1 MISFQP
7 YSHTP
12 NRLED
17 YLPWAML
24 VAPGVVLNKDGS
36 FQTTARFRG
45 PDVRS
50 STPEELVSFTAR
62 ANNVFRRL
70 GRGWAAYIEA
80 DRREI
85 TDYPHGAFNDDLSR
99 LIDSERAAE
108 FEQAGAQFETVHHLT
123 LQWMPDSDSSRKA
136 SAFFFELDQKKKVAE
151 PKTPAVAVKPSH
163 KDRNNTRSVRLSKVG
178 SVSMNSTIRFV
189 AKALDEFLC
198 ADEFFCFSNRFWSV
212 QPHCVPQFHPARPA
226 T

>member
-17 YLPWAML
+17 YLPWAIL

-50 STPEELVSFTAR
+50 STPEELISFTAR

-123 LQWMPDSDSSRKA
+123 LQWTPDTDSHAKA
-136 SAFFFELDQKKKVAE
+136 SAFFFEVDQKGQVAQPKTTAARIKASRKDRSKAKDALDQRVARDAL
-151 PKTPAVAVKPSH
+151 TSFQ
-163 KDRNNTRSVRLSKVG
+163 RSIGHPRQLRDVG
-178 SVSMNSTIRFV
+178 HHRVQQ
-189 AKALDEFLC
+189 LC
-198 ADEFFCFSNRFWSV
+198 DIG
-212 QPHCVPQFHPARPA
+212 P
-226 T
+226 